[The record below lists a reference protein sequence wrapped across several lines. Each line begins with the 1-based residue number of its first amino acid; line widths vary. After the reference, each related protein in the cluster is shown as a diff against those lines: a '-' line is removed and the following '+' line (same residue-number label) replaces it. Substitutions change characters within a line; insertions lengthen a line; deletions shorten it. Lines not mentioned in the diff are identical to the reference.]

1 MGKGER
7 IPKMNDVSITK
18 QYEQTP
24 DGVNITKAQ
33 LVSANILSVEVQE
46 NGIKGGDA
54 GHGGF
59 VKIKLTDDACTSM
72 EARVNG
78 DALREAEVVE
88 IVFRGDTERD
98 TLREALKSV
107 VDALDTRVAQ

>member
-1 MGKGER
+1 
-7 IPKMNDVSITK
+7 MNVSITK
-18 QYEQTP
+18 EYEQTP

-46 NGIKGGDA
+46 NGCKGGDA

-59 VKIKLTDDACTSM
+59 VKIKLTDDACTAM

-78 DALREAEVVE
+78 DALRETEEIE
-88 IVFRGDTERD
+88 IVLRGSTERE
-98 TLREALKSV
+98 TLREALKVV
-107 VDALDTRVAQ
+107 VDALDTFVAQ